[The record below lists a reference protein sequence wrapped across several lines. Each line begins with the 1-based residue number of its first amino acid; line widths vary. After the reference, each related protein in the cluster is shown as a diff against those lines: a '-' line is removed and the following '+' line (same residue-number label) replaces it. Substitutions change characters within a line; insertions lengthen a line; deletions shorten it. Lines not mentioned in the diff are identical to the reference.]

1 LVGGTW
7 QYTTRKLDVRNKRKV
22 ETRGDRRALARHAGL
37 GPVSLISVLAGA
49 LAAFAV
55 TEILVTVGGAIA
67 VAVNGGTNFSAL
79 SDRQFKTVVG
89 VILVVAVFLSFA
101 LGGYVSGRM
110 SRRAGASHG
119 LLAGV
124 AGVVLAALA
133 AWVVVA
139 TGTDAGLAHVARHM
153 RVTDTWG
160 QWRSFGMIGALV
172 LAAAM
177 VLGGL
182 AGGVEGETWHGK
194 LLTRAVDPNYG
205 PEADDR
211 AEARR
216 RITDAEVARLAS
228 VNTAGRVTAAGREAA
243 GRERPAAAP
252 TRTPEPTRAMAAPNR
267 DQDRTRVVS
276 GDEAAGTG
284 AAPRA
289 QTASGGGANASGE
302 TAAHRPAAPAEKS
315 AAAAD
320 AREPTVAL
328 APPVAADAGE
338 HGADGRGKH
347 RRLLSRH

>member
-1 LVGGTW
+1 M
-7 QYTTRKLDVRNKRKV
+7 RNNRKV

-37 GPVSLISVLAGA
+37 GPVSVVSVFAGA
-49 LAAFAV
+49 LAAFAILEV
-55 TEILVTVGGAIA
+55 LVTVGGAIA

-89 VILVVAVFLSFA
+89 VIVVVAVFLSFA
-101 LGGYVSGRM
+101 FGGYISGRM

-119 LLAGV
+119 LLGGL

-139 TGTDAGLAHVARHM
+139 TGTDAGLAHVARHI

-160 QWRSFGMIGALV
+160 QWRSFGLIGAV
-172 LAAAM
+172 VVAAAM

-194 LLTRAVDPNYG
+194 LLSRAVDPNYG
-205 PEADDR
+205 PEAEDR

-228 VNTAGRVTAAGREAA
+228 VNTAGRVTAAGRTAA
-243 GRERPAAAP
+243 GSDRPDMAP
-252 TRTPEPTRAMAAPNR
+252 TRTPEPTRATAAAIR
-267 DQDRTRVVS
+267 EQDRTRVVPS
-276 GDEAAGTG
+276 DDAAGAGAGREQSDPRGEPKATG
-284 AAPRA
+284 
-289 QTASGGGANASGE
+289 G
-302 TAAHRPAAPAEKS
+302 TAAREP
-315 AAAAD
+315 AAAD
-320 AREPTVAL
+320 AGEPTVAL
-328 APPVAADAGE
+328 ATPVTDDAAGGRAADGQ
-338 HGADGRGKH
+338 GSQGNGKH